1 MVKKLQKMSA
11 AKKSAAPLAGAV
23 KESAQQIWLAGLGA
37 FSKAQEGG
45 GKVFEALM
53 KEGLSI
59 QRKTQAVAEEKI
71 SQASSK
77 MANMAGDIQSK
88 AGHQWD
94 KLENIFEDRVAKALN
109 KLGVPS
115 AKDIDALIV
124 RIDELNRSVQKMT
137 AKAPAA
143 KAPAAK
149 APAAKAPAA
158 RVPAKK
164 AAPARK
170 AAMPKTATAKKAL
183 VKAKTDTTETVATA
197 RPIAKKRVPAKRPAA
212 VQSE

>member
-149 APAAKAPAA
+149 APAA